1 MKLDGRVR
9 VVRVV
14 KGRGDAVGQGLIE
27 ALTVPIKAKFTRVPC
42 EVKGKKG
49 KGKGKENEK
58 KEKVNRDVRPVR
70 LFWKQAPTKK

>member
-1 MKLDGRVR
+1 MKLDGRVRGVRVVR

-14 KGRGDAVGQGLIE
+14 KGRGDVVGQGLIE
-27 ALTVPIKAKFTRVPC
+27 ALTVPIKAQVPC

-58 KEKVNRDVRPVR
+58 KRKG
-70 LFWKQAPTKK
+70 